1 MSTHRDVVSGFGKNM
16 RGRRSLGGN
25 MNVHADHSDSV
36 DAIRGEIHS
45 LDARRYIKNPVDAD
59 ASNSVDAGQR
69 DIFPLDAR
77 RHNKKACRRQTPT
90 L

>member
-1 MSTHRDVVSGFGKNM
+1 
-16 RGRRSLGGN
+16 

-36 DAIRGEIHS
+36 DARRGEISS
-45 LDARRYIKNPVDAD
+45 LDARRYMKNPVDAD
-59 ASNSVDAGQR
+59 ASNSVDAR
-69 DIFPLDAR
+69 RREIFSLDAR